1 MQQMM
6 TYSQAIRRL
15 EEIVKLIDSN
25 QLEIDQMVEKIEEA
39 NRLIAFCNEKLTKAD
54 QEIEKLWAKGL
65 QSEE

>member
-6 TYSQAIRRL
+6 TYTQAVKRL

>member
-1 MQQMM
+1 MEQM
-6 TYSQAIRRL
+6 TYSQAVKRL

>member
-1 MQQMM
+1 MQQMN
-6 TYSQAIRRL
+6 YSQAVKRL
-15 EEIVKLIDSN
+15 EEIVKQIDSG

-65 QSEE
+65 PSEE

>member
-1 MQQMM
+1 MEQMN
-6 TYSQAIRRL
+6 YSQAMKRL

-39 NRLIAFCNEKLTKAD
+39 NRLITFCSEKLTKAD

-65 QSEE
+65 PSEE

>member
-1 MQQMM
+1 MN
-6 TYSQAIRRL
+6 YSQAMKRL

-39 NRLIAFCNEKLTKAD
+39 NRLIVFCSEKLTKAD

-65 QSEE
+65 PSEE